1 MDQMKYWV
9 GLDKIPLLGTVRF
22 KRLEAYFGE
31 LSNAWTATH
40 GDLREA
46 GLEDRVAKEIVS
58 ARSRVSPDDEM
69 AKLHQAG
76 VKAINWHD
84 PQYPARLKEISDPPP
99 VLYFKGEL
107 LPSDERA
114 VAVVGTRSPTSYG
127 REVAASLTTDLART
141 GITIVSGMALG
152 IDAVAHRAA
161 LDNCGR
167 TIAVV
172 ANGLDIIYPKEHTGL
187 CQRIPEQGA
196 VVSELPLGTRPD
208 SRGFPRRNRLISGLS
223 LGTLVVEAGE
233 TSGAR
238 WTVYHALEQDREVFC
253 VPGSIFSPAS
263 RLTNRLIQEG
273 AKLASNYNDIL
284 EELNLSVVA
293 HQIDM
298 RLSEALAPVAG
309 LGNDKESVL
318 LGCLDHEPVHIDDIR
333 RRASLPITEVSS
345 TLTMLELKG
354 LVKQV
359 GCMHYVRIREV
370 SPVYG
375 N

>member
-1 MDQMKYWV
+1 MA
-9 GLDKIPLLGTVRF
+9 
-22 KRLEAYFGE
+22 RL
-31 LSNAWTATH
+31 
-40 GDLREA
+40 R
-46 GLEDRVAKEIVS
+46 
-58 ARSRVSPDDEM
+58 
-69 AKLHQAG
+69 QAG
-76 VKAINWHD
+76 VQAINWHD

-99 VLYFKGEL
+99 VLYYRGEL

-114 VAVVGTRSPTSYG
+114 VAVVGTRSPTTYG
-127 REVAASLTTDLART
+127 REVAANLTTDLARN
-141 GITIVSGMALG
+141 GITIVSGLALG

-161 LDNCGR
+161 LDQGGR

-172 ANGLDIIYPKEHTGL
+172 ANGLDIVYPKENTGL
-187 CQRIPEQGA
+187 SQRIPEHGA
-196 VVSELPLGTRPD
+196 VVSESPLGTRPD

-273 AKLASNYNDIL
+273 AKLVSNYNDIL

-293 HQIDM
+293 HQIEM
-298 RLSEALAPVAG
+298 RLSEVLSADAT

-318 LGCLDHEPVHIDDIR
+318 LSYLDHEPAHIDDIR
-333 RRASLPITEVSS
+333 RRASLPIAEVSS
-345 TLTMLELKG
+345 LLTMLELKG
-354 LVKQV
+354 RVRQV

-370 SPVYG
+370 SPIYG